1 MFLCIFIS
9 TSHDGE
15 ERGLPN
21 YFNPLL
27 HFLLPG
33 DGNVLLSSVLLH
45 GLSPKDKIAPQSNK
59 RPLSFRL

>member
-45 GLSPKDKIAPQSNK
+45 GLSPKDKIAP
-59 RPLSFRL
+59 